1 MFCNNLFPANLSQ
14 KCIKYEN
21 KIIHKIEIISDFHTT
36 QSNNSLPSRVVFYLF
51 SIQSKNRVTSVRVV
65 KMESLRNKYR
75 YHNFANSFNFQDD
88 LSGFDLTSAASHG
101 SYGGHS

>member
-1 MFCNNLFPANLSQ
+1 MIFTQLNQITLSL
-14 KCIKYEN
+14 I
-21 KIIHKIEIISDFHTT
+21 
-36 QSNNSLPSRVVFYLF
+36 QSGFFTF

-65 KMESLRNKYR
+65 KMESLRNKYS
-75 YHNFANSFNFQDD
+75 YNNFANSLNFQND